1 MRLLAVIVGL
11 GVLAATQ
18 AATDLAAICAKAA
31 DAPKSEDG
39 KDVYTHLCQ
48 LQLELVEVKDVIHEM
63 LSDRESAAEE
73 MESAIPEEVEAP
85 SADKRKN
92 EFIRF
97 GKRKNEFIRFGK
109 RKNEFIRFGKRKNEF
124 IRFGRSAANEE
135 PMEKDEMTKRKNEF
149 IRFGKRKNEFIRF
162 G

>member
-1 MRLLAVIVGL
+1 VIV
-11 GVLAATQ
+11 AATQ
-18 AATDLAAICAKAA
+18 AANDLAAICAKAA

-48 LQLELVEVKDVIHEM
+48 LQLELIEVKDVVNQLVTERN
-63 LSDRESAAEE
+63 LATEE
-73 MESAIPEEVEAP
+73 VESAIPEEVEAP
-85 SADKRKN
+85 SAEKRKNEFIRFGKRKN

-124 IRFGRSAANEE
+124 IRFGRSSPSEE
-135 PMEKDEMTKRKNEF
+135 SMEKEEMTKRKNEF
-149 IRFGKRKNEFIRF
+149 IRFG
-162 G
+162 